1 MASLGSFLGGAAT
14 SLQVGQEQRIKRS
27 QIGEQRKTREAKN
40 RRDILQ
46 DSRAQAKNL
55 LADIDLGLETLG
67 ELRKTSPGPERGGQ
81 LASSE
86 QALTESFQAYSS
98 LVRSIGD
105 VPARSFARFS
115 ADLKALR
122 ATSLTAEQRTAEA
135 ATKAGAIAGA
145 EAEATRGIPTRPSGT
160 PLDPQIVR
168 LQDERAQLE
177 TSGDA
182 ESLRRAKEI
191 TDQIG
196 AIGRGRVLPRDR
208 APSEGTVSSLV
219 GAFEALDALDTL
231 EPFVGESGVLKGFV
245 SQGGAFIGTNPD
257 AITFQVAAT
266 RYKKGLTKL
275 AVGTQTDRDLEE
287 MVLPLTPSL
296 NVTPARN
303 LERIKQGR
311 IMAKAII
318 HDRIAFNKATNTPI
332 PPEILARAASIGINV
347 AQVKEWDGRGDPFDN
362 AAAVA
367 AKIPLEIQNF
377 SEMTAGQLSRVNLGK
392 LTPDEL
398 TQWNSAMDE
407 LGL

>member
-1 MASLGSFLGGAAT
+1 M
-14 SLQVGQEQRIKRS
+14 
-27 QIGEQRKTREAKN
+27 
-40 RRDILQ
+40 
-46 DSRAQAKNL
+46 
-55 LADIDLGLETLG
+55 
-67 ELRKTSPGPERGGQ
+67 
-81 LASSE
+81 
-86 QALTESFQAYSS
+86 
-98 LVRSIGD
+98 
-105 VPARSFARFS
+105 
-115 ADLKALR
+115 
-122 ATSLTAEQRTAEA
+122 
-135 ATKAGAIAGA
+135 
-145 EAEATRGIPTRPSGT
+145 
-160 PLDPQIVR
+160 
-168 LQDERAQLE
+168 
-177 TSGDA
+177 
-182 ESLRRAKEI
+182 
-191 TDQIG
+191 
-196 AIGRGRVLPRDR
+196 
-208 APSEGTVSSLV
+208 
-219 GAFEALDALDTL
+219 
-231 EPFVGESGVLKGFV
+231 LKGFV

-303 LERIKQGR
+303 LERIRQGR